1 MGIQKFCL
9 HLRVCFIIVE
19 IKKMITFTIKLF
31 EIKFKKVFV
40 KLWKF
45 FSKKVND
52 RKVRSVETDENL
64 ILLMKVHRKNLPTEK

>member
-1 MGIQKFCL
+1 
-9 HLRVCFIIVE
+9 
-19 IKKMITFTIKLF
+19 MITFTIKLF

-52 RKVRSVETDENL
+52 RKVRSVETNENL

>member
-1 MGIQKFCL
+1 
-9 HLRVCFIIVE
+9 
-19 IKKMITFTIKLF
+19 MITFTIKLF

-52 RKVRSVETDENL
+52 RKLRSVETAENL
-64 ILLMKVHRKNLPTEK
+64 ILLMKIHRKNLPTEKLNEKLMADLIKTWRRF